1 MTSEEIQ
8 TFNKNKNSNN
18 EVVQINF
25 RSRPSLKGL
34 FLFAKDSQELQR
46 KNLWR
51 IVSESNLP
59 SYMQSRDEGL
69 ARIFNGVDITR
80 MEVLKTKV

>member
-8 TFNKNKNSNN
+8 TFNKNKNALN

-34 FLFAKDSQELQR
+34 FLYTKDSQELQT

-51 IVSESNLP
+51 IVSESNLN
-59 SYMQSRDEGL
+59 SFKESGDEGL
-69 ARIFNGVDITR
+69 ARIFNGSEITR
-80 MEVLKTKV
+80 MEVLKNKA

>member
-8 TFNKNKNSNN
+8 AFNTRKNAKND
-18 EVVQINF
+18 VVQISF

-34 FLFAKDSQELQR
+34 FLHTKDSEELQR

-51 IVSESNLP
+51 IVSELHLP
-59 SYMQSRDEGL
+59 SYLESGDENFS
-69 ARIFNGVDITR
+69 RIFNGVDITR
-80 MEVLKTKV
+80 MEVIKPS

>member
-8 TFNKNKNSNN
+8 AFNKNKNTKN
-18 EVVQINF
+18 EVVQISF

-34 FLFAKDSQELQR
+34 FLNSKDSLELQR

-51 IVSESNLP
+51 IVSESHLP
-59 SYMQSRDEGL
+59 SYMQSGDESFS
-69 ARIFNGVDITR
+69 RIFNGVDITR
-80 MEVLKTKV
+80 MEVIKTS

>member
-8 TFNKNKNSNN
+8 KFNKNKNIKN

-34 FLFAKDSQELQR
+34 FLQSKDSQELQT

-51 IVSESNLP
+51 IVSESNLS
-59 SYMQSRDEGL
+59 SYLKSGDENFS
-69 ARIFNGVDITR
+69 RIFNGVDITR
-80 MEVLKTKV
+80 MEVVKPS